1 MTTTNNP
8 YNNERQPEDA
18 ERKKKAFIY
27 AQLLERVS
35 DLAGVSVRDVS
46 KDSDIIGDL
55 NFDSLQIY
63 ELVVDLEGD
72 FDIRLSD
79 DELEK
84 VNTVRDIVN
93 LIYTLTQ
100 SKND

>member
-1 MTTTNNP
+1 MANIYNP
-8 YNNERQPEDA
+8 YEKEMLSDDGAQ
-18 ERKKKAFIY
+18 KKKALIY

-55 NFDSLQIY
+55 HFDSLQIY
-63 ELVVDLEGD
+63 ELVIDLESE
-72 FDIRLSD
+72 FNIRLSD

-84 VNTVRDIVN
+84 VRTVSDIVN
-93 LIYTLTQ
+93 LVHKLTEAR
-100 SKND
+100 NI